1 MCTVRGQEAASN
13 IITALTFG
21 MFLCTVPDYAK
32 IQGSS
37 TREVFPDPITGK
49 YSVTFTYNVTS
60 HWSSLAVT
68 KDVYGQLIKVRDNE
82 LTVPKPNFFTT
93 PLPVTVSTYECM
105 LCT

>member
-1 MCTVRGQEAASN
+1 
-13 IITALTFG
+13 

-32 IQGSS
+32 AQGSS

-49 YSVTFTYNVTS
+49 YNVTFAYNVTS

-68 KDVYGQLIKVRDNE
+68 KYVYGQLIKVRDNE
-82 LTVPKPNFFTT
+82 LTVPKSNYFTAL
-93 PLPVTVSTYECM
+93 LPVTVSTYVCM